1 MIAHPPLKQS
11 ARMAYLERSV
21 MRDLLKHAVDPSIIS
36 LAGGLPANEDLPTE
50 QLQACMQHVIQ
61 RDGGS
66 AFQYSPQND
75 NLRDWIVNYMRGRG
89 VDCTADNIFITNGN
103 QQGLTILANLLLD
116 VGSVAV
122 TESVIF
128 TGIQQATKGMG
139 AQVITVPTHMDSGVD
154 VDALEDVFAHEDV
167 RMAVLVPDFHNPL
180 GISIPEENRQRIAAL
195 ARRYR
200 VPIIEDDP
208 YSQTRFIGKILAPIA
223 AYDTSG
229 LVFYMGSF
237 SKMLAPGLRLGWM
250 VVPDDLLPQ
259 VTVLRESIDLE
270 SSTLMQRVVAEF
282 LQRGYL
288 DARLAKLRDSLRLRA
303 NALMNALD
311 THLGDIATW
320 TVPEGGLFS
329 WCTLPQEV
337 NTWDVFDTALESGVV
352 FVPGGA
358 FAVDGGYENTMRLN
372 FSNVA
377 PADFDPAIERL
388 SQAIRQHI

>member
-1 MIAHPPLKQS
+1 
-11 ARMAYLERSV
+11 
-21 MRDLLKHAVDPSIIS
+21 
-36 LAGGLPANEDLPTE
+36 
-50 QLQACMQHVIQ
+50 
-61 RDGGS
+61 
-66 AFQYSPQND
+66 
-75 NLRDWIVNYMRGRG
+75 
-89 VDCTADNIFITNGN
+89 
-103 QQGLTILANLLLD
+103 
-116 VGSVAV
+116 
-122 TESVIF
+122 
-128 TGIQQATKGMG
+128 
-139 AQVITVPTHMDSGVD
+139 
-154 VDALEDVFAHEDV
+154 
-167 RMAVLVPDFHNPL
+167 DFHNPL